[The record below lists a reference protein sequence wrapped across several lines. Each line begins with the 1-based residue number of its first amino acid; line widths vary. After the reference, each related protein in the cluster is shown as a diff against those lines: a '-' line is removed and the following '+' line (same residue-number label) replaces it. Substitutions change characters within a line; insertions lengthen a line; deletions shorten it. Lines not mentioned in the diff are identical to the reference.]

1 MIITIDGPA
10 AAGKSTV
17 ARALAARL
25 GFEYLDTGAMYRA
38 ATWKVLAEGVALEDD
53 CAVRRASEEADIEFR
68 HDAGVTRVLCDG
80 RDVTAEIR
88 TPEVTAN
95 IYRVADL
102 PAARAVLIERQ
113 RRHAG
118 GRGLVT
124 EGRDQGTEV
133 FPEADVKFYLDASL
147 QVRAVR
153 RMADL
158 ARQGTD
164 VAEREVLKQVS
175 ERDAQD
181 RARPVGSLRRSDDM
195 IVIDSTCLSAEEVVS
210 KMAEFVAGAGKGDSS
225 A

>member
-1 MIITIDGPA
+1 LIITIDGPA

-25 GFEYLDTGAMYRA
+25 GCEYLDTGAMYRA
-38 ATWKVLAEGVALEDD
+38 ATWKVLSEGVALEDD
-53 CAVRRASEEADIEFR
+53 CAVRRASAEADIEFR

-118 GRGLVT
+118 DRGLVT

-147 QVRAVR
+147 EVRAAR

-158 ARQGTD
+158 AKQGTD

-210 KMAEFVAGAGKGDSS
+210 KMVEFVAGAGRGDSS